1 MRPLSALSTDEV
13 RPIVGVVF
21 DLDDTLFDHGALT
34 EGAYRALFRLREAGL
49 RLIACTGRPAGWADV
64 VVRQWPIDAA
74 VAENGALAKVRAL
87 HDPGVGAARVTT
99 SDRVKASERAH
110 RRGRLLAMADA
121 ILARYPHLALADDNA
136 ARATDVAIDVNERCH
151 ADEPTIAA
159 IRAMAHDLG
168 ARTFASSI
176 HVHLTLE
183 PDDKASGTIA
193 FLSQHFGEDT
203 TSARARYAFVGDSTN
218 DAAAF
223 AAFNLTF
230 GVANVRAALARLTIA
245 PRYVAPSP
253 MGAGFAEIASALTA
267 ARLVSPQGRQ
277 NS

>member
-1 MRPLSALSTDEV
+1 MDEV

-34 EGAYRALFRLREAGL
+34 EGAYRALFRLRESGL

-74 VAENGALAKVRAL
+74 VAENGAVAKVKAHR
-87 HDPGVGAARVTT
+87 DPGVCGAHVMT
-99 SDRVKASERAH
+99 SDPVEPSERAH
-110 RRGRLLAMADA
+110 RRARLLTMADA
-121 ILARYPHLALADDNA
+121 ILTRYPHVALADDNA
-136 ARATDVAIDVNERCH
+136 ARTTDVAIDVNERCH
-151 ADEPTIAA
+151 TDEPTVAA
-159 IRAMAHDLG
+159 IRAMAHNLG

-183 PDDKASGTIA
+183 ADDKASGTIA
-193 FLSQHFGEDT
+193 LLSRRFGEDP
-203 TSARARYAFVGDSTN
+203 TSARARHAFIGDSAN

-230 GVANVRAALARLTIA
+230 GVANVRAALTRLTIA

-267 ARLVSPQGRQ
+267 ARLVSP
-277 NS
+277 